1 MYERKKQKLISRKKF
16 YSRIFKAV
24 ILDFFIIL
32 FSLMLGVTGYHFIND
47 MPWVDAFV
55 NASMILGGMGP
66 VDALKNDTAKIFAG
80 FYALFSGIAFLTGF
94 AVLIAPLYHR
104 FLHKFHLESE

>member
-1 MYERKKQKLISRKKF
+1 MYERKGQRLISRKKF
-16 YSRIFKAV
+16 YSRILKAI

-47 MPWVDAFV
+47 MSWVDAFV

-66 VDALKNDTAKIFAG
+66 VDALKNDAAKIFAG
-80 FYALFSGIAFLTGF
+80 LYALFSGIAFLTAF
-94 AVLIAPLYHR
+94 AVMIAPLYHR
-104 FLHKFHLESE
+104 FLHKFHLDAG